1 METERQP
8 PSDGKPKTLAD
19 LPTEIIASIL
29 HCLTEVRDLKEA
41 VVVCRLWN
49 QLASKHL
56 YLVDAEQQSPKSTS
70 WALKE
75 QSVEAIRRIIRFG
88 ADRFDMDSVRI
99 AAGLG
104 HVNFVKEVLKSPR
117 FLEELRVNPTP
128 KRHAQPLIE
137 AIKRGHFDMAVLL
150 VESGIDVDQTDSF
163 GEFPLHMALR
173 KRHFTLAEMLL
184 DRGAEAMPRGSALH
198 VRNALSLAVQL
209 DHTAIVKRILDSHP
223 PQDHI
228 NRALSAAVESGF
240 TEMVRLVLEAGG
252 DANSSLDL
260 GGSLIRGSAILGDAE
275 IFKML
280 VEHGAVIDNR
290 LSSIGLTL
298 LHQVNHAD
306 MVKLIVQRG
315 VPVDAL
321 SSDSVTPLIMALGR
335 RNSRVAEA
343 LLDAGA
349 DPKVRTVKGKTTLD
363 LAITG
368 RMLDLVYRLKKCGV
382 STSEKDPWMVGVLN

>member
-1 METERQP
+1 MKAERQP
-8 PSDGKPKTLAD
+8 PNDHKAKTLED

-29 HCLTEVRDLKEA
+29 HCLTEVSDVKEA
-41 VVVCRLWN
+41 VAVCKLWN
-49 QLASKHL
+49 QLAAKHL
-56 YLVDAEQQSPKSTS
+56 YQVDAEQLPPKATL
-70 WALKE
+70 WALKK
-75 QSVEAIRRIIRFG
+75 QSVEAIRRVIEFG
-88 ADRFDMDSVRI
+88 AERFNMDSVRL

-104 HVNFVKEVLKSPR
+104 DVNFVKEVMKSPR
-117 FLEELRVNPTP
+117 FLKELQVDPTP
-128 KRHAQPLIE
+128 PRHAQPLIE
-137 AIKRGHFDMAVLL
+137 AIKRGHYDMAVLL
-150 VESGIDVDQTDSF
+150 VENGIDVDQEDSF

-184 DRGAEAMPRGSALH
+184 DRGAKPTPRGGALH
-198 VRNALSLAVQL
+198 ARNALYLAVQL
-209 DHTAIVKRILDSHP
+209 DHGDIVKRILDSHP

-240 TEMVRLVLEAGG
+240 AEMVRLVLEAGG
-252 DANSSLDL
+252 DANSTLDL

-280 VEHGAVIDNR
+280 VEHGAVIDDR
-290 LSSIGLTL
+290 LSNIGLTL

-306 MVKLIVQRG
+306 IVKLLVERG
-315 VPVDAL
+315 VPVDVL

-335 RNSRVAEA
+335 GNSRVAEA

-349 DPKVRTVKGKTTLD
+349 DPNVRTVKGKTTLD

-382 STSEKDPWMVGVLN
+382 STSEKDPWMVGVLD

>member
-1 METERQP
+1 MNAELQQP
-8 PSDGKPKTLAD
+8 TYPGPKTLAN
-19 LPTEIIASIL
+19 LPTEIITSIL
-29 HCLTEVRDLKEA
+29 HCLTEVTDLKEV
-41 VVVCRLWN
+41 VVVCKLWN
-49 QLASKHL
+49 QLAIKHL
-56 YLVDAEQQSPKSTS
+56 YQVDAEQLPPKSTS
-70 WALKE
+70 WALKK
-75 QSVEAIRRIIRFG
+75 QSVETIRRIIDFG
-88 ADRFDMDSVRI
+88 TERFDMDSVRL

-104 HVNFVKEVLKSPR
+104 DVKFVKEAMKSPQ
-117 FLEELRVNPTP
+117 FQKELRVDPTP

-137 AIKRGHFDMAVLL
+137 AIKRGHYDMAVLL
-150 VESGIDVDQTDSF
+150 VENGIDVDQTDSF

-173 KRHFTLAEMLL
+173 KRQFTLAEMLL
-184 DRGAEAMPRGSALH
+184 DRGAKPKPRGSALH
-198 VRNALSLAVQL
+198 ARNALNLAIQL
-209 DHTAIVKRILDSHP
+209 DHGAIVKRILDSHP

-240 TEMVRLVLEAGG
+240 AEMVRLVLEAGG
-252 DANSSLDL
+252 DANSRLDL

-280 VEHGAVIDNR
+280 VEHGAVIDEG
-290 LSSIGLTL
+290 LSNIGLTL

-306 MVKLIVQRG
+306 IVKLVVERG

-335 RNSRVAEA
+335 GNSRVAEA

-382 STSEKDPWMVGVLN
+382 STSEKDSWMVGVLD